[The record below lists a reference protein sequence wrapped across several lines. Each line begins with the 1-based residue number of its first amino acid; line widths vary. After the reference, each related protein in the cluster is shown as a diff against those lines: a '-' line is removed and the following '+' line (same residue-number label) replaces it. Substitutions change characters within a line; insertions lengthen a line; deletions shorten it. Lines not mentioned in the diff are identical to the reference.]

1 MEQSVRRAGAVMIKF
16 WAAKGWLSLVV
27 VAFVLSGCAETEF
40 LIHSAKR
47 VTGQDIPD
55 KPEYKIGKPY
65 QIQGT
70 WYYPKEN
77 YEYDETGIASWYGA
91 QFHGRRTANGD
102 TYDMNALTAAH
113 RTLPMPSFVRVTNL
127 ENGRSLILKVTD
139 RGPFARGRII
149 DISRRG
155 SQLLGFQ
162 NSGTARVRVQIM
174 ADKSRAVASR
184 IRSGIQLA
192 EAGSPI
198 TVDRL
203 PKPDVSTETL
213 SPPPGGATRNNPP
226 PVSVASRLPN
236 ETTRETTRLTTG
248 QTAAEEKAATV
259 TQSSV
264 RGTNIFVQAGAFSR
278 YDNANKVRARLDS
291 LGPVKISPILIKGM
305 DLFRVRLGPIGSV
318 AEADKMLRV
327 VTQAGYPNAR
337 IVVD

>member
-1 MEQSVRRAGAVMIKF
+1 MIKF
-16 WAAKGWLSLVV
+16 WAAKRWLSLVV

-47 VTGQDIPD
+47 VTGQDVPD
-55 KPEYKIGKPY
+55 KPEYKVGEPY
-65 QIQGT
+65 QIQGI
-70 WYYPKEN
+70 WYYPKED

-139 RGPFARGRII
+139 RGPFARGRVI

-203 PKPDVSTETL
+203 PKPDVSTEAL
-213 SPPPGGATRNNPP
+213 APPPGGATRNNPP
-226 PVSVASRLPN
+226 PVGTRVTSRSPR
-236 ETTRETTRLTTG
+236 ETIREITGETTRLKTG
-248 QTAAEEKAATV
+248 QAAAEEKAATV
-259 TQSSV
+259 TQSPV

-318 AEADKMLRV
+318 VEADKMLRIV
-327 VTQAGYPNAR
+327 AQAGYPNAR

>member
-1 MEQSVRRAGAVMIKF
+1 MIKF
-16 WAAKGWLSLVV
+16 RAAKGWLSLLV

-55 KPEYKIGKPY
+55 KPEYKVGDPY

-77 YEYDETGIASWYGA
+77 YEYDETGIASWYGT
-91 QFHGRRTANGD
+91 QFHGQRTANGD

-198 TVDRL
+198 TIDRL
-203 PKPDVSTETL
+203 PKPDVSTEAL
-213 SPPPGGATRNNPP
+213 APPPGGATRNNPP
-226 PVSVASRLPN
+226 PVRTRVASRMPRKTTR
-236 ETTRETTRLTTG
+236 EITRETTTTG

-259 TQSSV
+259 TQSPV
-264 RGTNIFVQAGAFSR
+264 RETNIFVQAGAFSR

-291 LGPVKISPILIKGM
+291 LGPVKISAILIKGM

-318 AEADKMLRV
+318 AEADKMLRIV
-327 VTQAGYPNAR
+327 AQAGYPNAL

>member
-1 MEQSVRRAGAVMIKF
+1 VNQSVRRAGVVMIKF

-47 VTGQDIPD
+47 VTGRDISD

-65 QIQGT
+65 QIRGI

-77 YEYDETGIASWYGA
+77 YEYNETGIASWYGA
-91 QFHGRRTANGD
+91 KFHGRRTANGD

-162 NSGTARVRVQIM
+162 NSGTAQVRVQIM
-174 ADKSRAVASR
+174 ADKSRAVAAR

-203 PKPDVSTETL
+203 PKPDVSTEAL
-213 SPPPGGATRNNPP
+213 APPPGGAMRNNPP
-226 PVSVASRLPN
+226 PIRTRVASRSPG
-236 ETTRETTRLTTG
+236 ETTRMTTG
-248 QTAAEEKAATV
+248 QTAAEEKVAIV
-259 TQSSV
+259 TQSPV

-278 YDNANKVRARLDS
+278 YDNANKVRARLVS
-291 LGPVKISPILIKGM
+291 LGSVKISAILIKGM

-327 VTQAGYPNAR
+327 VAQAGYPSAR